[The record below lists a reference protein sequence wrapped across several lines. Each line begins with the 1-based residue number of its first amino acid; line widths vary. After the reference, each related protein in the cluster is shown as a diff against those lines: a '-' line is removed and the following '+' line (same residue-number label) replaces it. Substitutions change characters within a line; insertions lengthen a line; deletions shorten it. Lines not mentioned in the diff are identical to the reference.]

1 MEKDNKKAR
10 DDARRDYNDT
20 VRVSLVSGPSCNT
33 SNDFFKF
40 ESLAKYIRK
49 RDPRYKTHLSRQAKA
64 KTSGTVTP
72 STNKPKKPSTAQ
84 AVDEYI
90 EQEWQKVDTRGLHDD
105 LEWAVGEGEDPEE
118 WECVACNKTFRS
130 EAAWDSHERSKKH
143 MAQVEALRREMQEE
157 NNELDL
163 DLDLEELQEVSDTDD
178 AGTDV
183 GSESLHET
191 TSPAAPSG
199 ELPRIE
205 EATSENNL
213 IPLAEDF
220 QDKVTITDADEEWP
234 DDSNKRKSK
243 KSRKPSSKPL
253 LTKTERKALDLEER
267 THIAS
272 SVVSE
277 DLQATQ
283 FIMTQPTEQVPA
295 ELSKRDKR
303 RAREAKKA
311 EAGKVRCQHIS
322 SLH

>member
-1 MEKDNKKAR
+1 
-10 DDARRDYNDT
+10 
-20 VRVSLVSGPSCNT
+20 
-33 SNDFFKF
+33 
-40 ESLAKYIRK
+40 
-49 RDPRYKTHLSRQAKA
+49 
-64 KTSGTVTP
+64 
-72 STNKPKKPSTAQ
+72 
-84 AVDEYI
+84 
-90 EQEWQKVDTRGLHDD
+90 
-105 LEWAVGEGEDPEE
+105 
-118 WECVACNKTFRS
+118 
-130 EAAWDSHERSKKH
+130 

-163 DLDLEELQEVSDTDD
+163 ELDLEEPEEVSDTDD

-199 ELPRIE
+199 ELPRTE

-234 DDSNKRKSK
+234 DDSNKGKSK

-311 EAGKVRCQHIS
+311 EAGKVRYQHIS